1 MNWRTGM
8 EKEHSHLGA
17 SPCKTLL
24 GTPSLGSWPIR
35 MGKQQYGSLKDVK
48 HFKFIKWL
56 YIIPDYFY
64 FAINCMLPAFYKWR
78 DLKIPAPQNP
88 ENRTRPAIFWWT
100 ILHQTLFWN
109 SKWQLRIGL
118 FLQIC
123 NYKHCKKT
131 INNDKNCMHLQEV
144 CINFRKD
151 FQDFNFTHLLG
162 SEIQRMK

>member
-35 MGKQQYGSLKDVK
+35 MGKQQYGSLKDVR
-48 HFKFIKWL
+48 HFNFIKRL

-88 ENRTRPAIFWWT
+88 ENRTRPVDFACNLLMNDSASNL
-100 ILHQTLFWN
+100 ILKLKMATKNWPL
-109 SKWQLRIGL
+109 SSD
-118 FLQIC
+118 LQI
-123 NYKHCKKT
+123 
-131 INNDKNCMHLQEV
+131 ISIVKNH
-144 CINFRKD
+144 
-151 FQDFNFTHLLG
+151 
-162 SEIQRMK
+162 